1 LNGLTDRQL
10 SLLVAFPVFMALAI
24 ILGLLILRRD
34 PKYKANQFFALSFW
48 LNAAALLCNLLY
60 LFSTDPTT
68 ISALNKASIILLNA
82 GVPSMLLSILILLR
96 GEKEILQR
104 KITYLFIATVVILMI
119 IHNFLPVG
127 VTMPEYTPRW
137 SLEFGLFQIFFAQT
151 LFIGLLYFS
160 ICLYREITPEM
171 QRKFKRFIYG
181 SVFIDITSVSITIQN
196 MQIIPNYDT
205 IGGIFNLGAAIG
217 IILIYYGIV
226 RR

>member
-1 LNGLTDRQL
+1 
-10 SLLVAFPVFMALAI
+10 MAIAI

-60 LFSTDPTT
+60 LFSTDPFT
-68 ISALNKASIILLNA
+68 ISTLNKASITFLNA

-96 GEKEILQR
+96 GEKEVLRR
-104 KITYLFIATVVILMI
+104 KSTYLFITAVVSLMI
-119 IHNFLPVG
+119 VHNFLPVG
-127 VTMPEYTPRW
+127 VTMPEYTPLW
-137 SLEFGLFQIFFAQT
+137 SLQFGIFQIIFAQT
-151 LFIGLLYFS
+151 LFISLLYFS
-160 ICLYREITPEM
+160 VSLYKEISPEM
-171 QRKFKRFIYG
+171 QRKFKRFIFG
-181 SVFIDITSVSITIQN
+181 TIFIDITSFSITIQN

-205 IGGIFNLGAAIG
+205 IGGILNLGALIG